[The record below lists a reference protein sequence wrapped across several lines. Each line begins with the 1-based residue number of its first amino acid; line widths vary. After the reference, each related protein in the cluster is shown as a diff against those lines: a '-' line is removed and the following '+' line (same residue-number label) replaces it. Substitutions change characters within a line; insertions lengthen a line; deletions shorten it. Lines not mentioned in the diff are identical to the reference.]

1 MALAHSVTTKDQP
14 PQTGPLGWYNR
25 TPLYVR
31 IIIALVIGAIVGKL
45 MGERAA
51 KFKPFSDIVLQLL
64 KLLATP
70 LIFVAVVHALLKAQA
85 TGKTAARLAWLLI
98 TNTTVAILVG
108 LLVANT
114 LRPGRWSPFTAGG
127 EAPAQ
132 KPFDAASEF
141 LSKVPGNFV
150 DPFRTNE
157 ILSII
162 IVAISFG
169 IAMRIVRARQQ
180 AAGKTGY
187 KIIEDLMETIFELVM
202 VTLQWIFQ
210 LVPLAVFGVV
220 ARTVG
225 TQGFKPLIS
234 MGMFVLAVIVAL
246 ALQAAFYLARMRLG
260 SWVRPGRFLKGA
272 SDALALAFS
281 TASSAATLPVTYSCA
296 IDKIGIREESAGM
309 GIMVGGTFNHD
320 GTALYEAMAALFV
333 GQALGMHLGLGHQII
348 VVFMSIIASVGAAGI
363 PEAGLVTM
371 LAVFSA
377 VHLPAEYVPL
387 LLPLD
392 WFLDRCRT
400 CINVMGDMSVACL
413 LDGKHP
419 KDSDV
424 GGSKPD
430 EPGIERA
437 GKSATGEISLSPER
451 ITP

>member
-1 MALAHSVTTKDQP
+1 MESSHPTPHEHAAP
-14 PQTGPLGWYNR
+14 PGGPLSWYHR

-31 IIIALVIGAIVGKL
+31 IIIALVLGAAIGKW
-45 MGERAA
+45 MGPSARR
-51 KFKPFSDIVLQLL
+51 FKPFSDIVLQLL

-70 LIFVAVVHALLKAQA
+70 LIFVAVVHALMKAHA
-85 TGKTAARLAWLLI
+85 TGKTGARLAYLLI
-98 TNTTVAILVG
+98 TNTIVAILVG

-114 LRPGRWSPFTAGG
+114 LRPGRFAPFTSSSGQPVG
-127 EAPAQ
+127 Q

-141 LSKVPGNFV
+141 LSKIPGNFIE
-150 DPFRTNE
+150 PFRTNE
-157 ILSII
+157 ILSVII
-162 IVAISFG
+162 LAISFG
-169 IAMRIVRARQQ
+169 IAMRIVRTRQQ
-180 AAGKTGY
+180 LTGQSGY
-187 KIIEDLMETIFELVM
+187 RMVEDLMETVFQLVM
-202 VTLQWIFQ
+202 VTLRWIFE

-234 MGMFVLAVIVAL
+234 MGMFVIAVLL
-246 ALQAAFYLARMRLG
+246 ALSLQSVFYLTRLRFG
-260 SWVRPGRFLKGA
+260 SWVRPGNFLRGA

-281 TASSAATLPVTYSCA
+281 TASSAATLPVTYSCVR
-296 IDKIGIREESAGM
+296 DKIGIREESAGM

-333 GQALGMHLGLGHQII
+333 SQALGMHLSLGHQVI
-348 VVFMSIIASVGAAGI
+348 VVFMSVIASVGAAGI

-377 VHLPAEYVPL
+377 VHLPTEYIPL

-413 LDGKHP
+413 LDGKTP
-419 KDSDV
+419 KTAEAVTPAVTGHAVEADAQ
-424 GGSKPD
+424 
-430 EPGIERA
+430 EP
-437 GKSATGEISLSPER
+437 
-451 ITP
+451 TPGLFVQS

>member
-1 MALAHSVTTKDQP
+1 MHSSHAISHSKSP
-14 PQTGPLGWYNR
+14 PPKGPLGWYRR

-31 IIIALVIGAIVGKL
+31 IMISLVLGAIVGKWL
-45 MGERAA
+45 GPSSA

-70 LIFVAVVHALLKAQA
+70 LIFVAVVHALMKAQA
-85 TGKTAARLAWLLI
+85 TGKTAAKLAYLLI
-98 TNTTVAILVG
+98 TNTIVAILVG

-114 LRPGRWSPFTAGG
+114 LRPGRFAPFTSSG
-127 EAPAQ
+127 EAINKQ
-132 KPFDAASEF
+132 PFDAASEF
-141 LSKVPGNFV
+141 LSKVPANFI
-150 DPFRTNE
+150 DPFRSNE

-162 IVAISFG
+162 ILAISFG
-169 IAMRIVRARQQ
+169 IAMRIVRSRQQ
-180 AAGKTGY
+180 LAGQTGY
-187 KIIEDLMETIFELVM
+187 RLVEDLMETVFQLVM
-202 VTLQWIFQ
+202 VTLQWIFE
-210 LVPLAVFGVV
+210 LVPLAVFAVV

-234 MGMFVLAVIVAL
+234 MGMFVIAVLL
-246 ALQAAFYLARMRLG
+246 ALSIQSAFYLTRMRLG
-260 SWVRPGRFLKGA
+260 SWVRPGKFLHGA

-281 TASSAATLPVTYSCA
+281 TASSAATLPVTYSCV
-296 IDKIGIREESAGM
+296 IEKIGIREESAGM

-333 GQALGMHLGLGHQII
+333 SQALGMHLTLGHQVV
-348 VVFMSIIASVGAAGI
+348 VVFMSVIASVGAAGI

-377 VHLPAEYVPL
+377 VHLPTEYIPL

-413 LDGKHP
+413 LDGKTP
-419 KDSDV
+419 KNTDTAA
-424 GGSKPD
+424 PAN
-430 EPGIERA
+430 A
-437 GKSATGEISLSPER
+437 GLAVEADATESTSAVSAPASN
-451 ITP
+451 

>member
-1 MALAHSVTTKDQP
+1 MQSAHATGNEAKTRH
-14 PQTGPLGWYNR
+14 TGPLSWYHR

-31 IIIALVIGAIVGKL
+31 IMIALVVGATVGKW
-45 MGERAA
+45 MGPSAA
-51 KFKPFSDIVLQLL
+51 KFKPFSDVVLQLL
-64 KLLATP
+64 RLLATP
-70 LIFVAVVHALLKAQA
+70 LIFVAVVHALLKAHA

-98 TNTTVAILVG
+98 TNTIVAILVG

-114 LRPGRWSPFTAGG
+114 LRPGRWAPFTTGG
-127 EAPAQ
+127 QTIEQ
-132 KPFDAASEF
+132 KPFDFLSEF
-141 LSKVPGNFV
+141 LSKIPGNFI

-162 IVAISFG
+162 FVAISFG
-169 IAMRIVRARQQ
+169 IAMRIVRTQQQ
-180 AAGKTGY
+180 AAGQTGY
-187 KIIEDLMETIFELVM
+187 RIIEDLMETVFQLVM
-202 VTLQWIFQ
+202 VILQWIFH

-225 TQGFKPLIS
+225 TEGFKPLLS
-234 MGMFVLAVIVAL
+234 MGMFVIAVLVAL
-246 ALQAAFYLARMRLG
+246 TLQATFYLVRMRL
-260 SWVRPGRFLKGA
+260 SCWVPTVRFLGGA

-281 TASSAATLPVTYSCA
+281 TASSAATIPVTYTCMR
-296 IDKIGIREESAGM
+296 DKVGIREESAGM

-333 GQALGMHLGLGHQII
+333 SQALGMHLGLGHQVV

-377 VHLPAEYVPL
+377 VHLPLEYVPL

-400 CINVMGDMSVACL
+400 CINVMGDMSVSCL
-413 LDGKHP
+413 LDGKMPHR
-419 KDSDV
+419 SDNAA
-424 GGSKPD
+424 
-430 EPGIERA
+430 A
-437 GKSATGEISLSPER
+437 GADVTQPESEAV
-451 ITP
+451 TVS

>member
-1 MALAHSVTTKDQP
+1 MQSAHASGNEAKTQH
-14 PQTGPLGWYNR
+14 TGPLSWYHR

-31 IIIALVIGAIVGKL
+31 IMIALVIGAVVGKW
-45 MGERAA
+45 MGPSAA
-51 KFKPFSDIVLQLL
+51 KFKPFSDVVLQLL
-64 KLLATP
+64 RLLATP
-70 LIFVAVVHALLKAQA
+70 LIFVAVVHALLKAHA

-98 TNTTVAILVG
+98 TNTIVAILVG

-114 LRPGRWSPFTAGG
+114 LRPGRWAPFTTGG
-127 EAPAQ
+127 QTIEQ
-132 KPFDAASEF
+132 KPFDFVSEF
-141 LSKVPGNFV
+141 LSKIPGNFI

-162 IVAISFG
+162 FVAISFG
-169 IAMRIVRARQQ
+169 IAMRIVRTQQQ
-180 AAGKTGY
+180 AAGQTGY
-187 KIIEDLMETIFELVM
+187 RIIEDLMETVFQLVM
-202 VTLQWIFQ
+202 VILQWIFH

-225 TQGFKPLIS
+225 TEGFKPLLS
-234 MGMFVLAVIVAL
+234 MGMFVIAVLVAL
-246 ALQAAFYLARMRLG
+246 TLQATFYLARMRFG
-260 SWVRPGRFLKGA
+260 CWVPTGRFLGGA

-281 TASSAATLPVTYSCA
+281 TASSAATIPVTYSCMR
-296 IDKIGIREESAGM
+296 DKVGIREESAGM

-333 GQALGMHLGLGHQII
+333 AQALGMHLGLGHQVV

-377 VHLPAEYVPL
+377 VHLPLEYVPL

-400 CINVMGDMSVACL
+400 CINVMGDMSISCL
-413 LDGKHP
+413 LDGKSSLTSE
-419 KDSDV
+419 DSGTGADV
-424 GGSKPD
+424 T
-430 EPGIERA
+430 EPESDAVTVG
-437 GKSATGEISLSPER
+437 
-451 ITP
+451 

>member
-1 MALAHSVTTKDQP
+1 MASAHAVTTEPQP
-14 PQTGPLGWYNR
+14 PQTGPLGLYNR

-31 IIIALVIGAIVGKL
+31 IIIALVIGAIVGKW
-45 MGERAA
+45 MGPSAA
-51 KFKPFSDIVLQLL
+51 RFKPFSDIVLQLL

-114 LRPGRWSPFTAGG
+114 LRPGRWKPFTSAG
-127 EAPAQ
+127 EQPTTQ
-132 KPFDAASEF
+132 PFNAATEF
-141 LSKVPGNFV
+141 VSKVPANFV

-169 IAMRIVRARQQ
+169 IAMRIVRTRQQ
-180 AAGKTGY
+180 VVGKTGY

-202 VTLQWIFQ
+202 VTLQWIFH

-234 MGMFVLAVIVAL
+234 MGMFVIAVILAL
-246 ALQAAFYLARMRLG
+246 ALQATFYLVRMRLG
-260 SWVRPGRFLKGA
+260 SWVRPTRFLKGA

-333 GQALGMHLGLGHQII
+333 AQALGMHLGLGHQVV

-377 VHLPAEYVPL
+377 VHLPLEYVPL

-413 LDGKHP
+413 LDGKTP
-419 KDSDV
+419 KTAEEGKVESANV
-424 GGSKPD
+424 ARSAKPVEGHLRLD
-430 EPGIERA
+430 A
-437 GKSATGEISLSPER
+437 ER